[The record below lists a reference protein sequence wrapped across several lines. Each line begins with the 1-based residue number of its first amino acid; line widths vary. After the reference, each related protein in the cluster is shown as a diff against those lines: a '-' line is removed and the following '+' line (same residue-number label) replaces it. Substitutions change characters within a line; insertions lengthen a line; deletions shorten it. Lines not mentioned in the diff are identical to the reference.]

1 MDTPF
6 RRRALAVFLAGQC
19 SLAAFAQ
26 NLDALSESAYLNEVP
41 IVLTVSRLA
50 QRVDEAPAAVTVIDR
65 QMIRDSGAWDLSEVF
80 RLVPGMYVAYHAARF
95 YSTDSTVSYHGLM
108 SETMSH
114 RMQVLVDGRSVYSPL
129 YGGVIWSDIPVT
141 LEDIDRIEV
150 VRGPNAA
157 SYGANSFIGV
167 INIITRHSADQQ
179 GTRVSVA
186 AGRNRTEATA
196 HQGGRSDNL
205 TWTISASLRNDR
217 GEDSEIHNPTSQS
230 FVWTKNKFDDK
241 KIQRFNFR
249 GDYQINLTDTLEF
262 QFGYNGGP
270 RQAGEVE
277 DVFAPDKIARN
288 YFTKFNWRRALDEG
302 GELSVQ
308 YYDAT
313 ESSSAVLQDANLF
326 RPPLPAERN
335 NGDVNARRR
344 DLEVQHTFSTGKDT
358 RVVWG
363 GSIRRDTTFAPH
375 DLGGGGI
382 GVTVMPDLYETR
394 AFNLSRL
401 FGNLEWRPAPE
412 LLLNFGAMAENNSYT
427 GTDVTPRVAANWHFR
442 EGQTL
447 RLSYSEATR
456 TPSVFEK
463 RWEEYQRQRTGNP
476 LLPSLLP
483 ERVKATD
490 LGWLGKFHHLDVDF
504 RLFHESYADL
514 IADQRND
521 AANRGNLNSG
531 SATIKGFETQVKWD
545 INKQTRLIYGLS
557 HAVVESPNVD
567 RIPYTNSVPTNNQSL
582 MLTHS
587 LNDQWRVSLIG
598 YQTGETHFSRTDFDA
613 NQNRGYF
620 IPTQRRWDARVAHNF
635 LAGKTKG
642 ELSLNIQNLTNAEYY
657 EFRHDNQVPGRM
669 AWVNLRLEMD

>member
-1 MDTPF
+1 MRYRLIATLV
-6 RRRALAVFLAGQC
+6 AGCLANI
-19 SLAAFAQ
+19 AAQAQ
-26 NLDALSESAYLNEVP
+26 AMDALSESAYLNEVP
-41 IVLTVSRLA
+41 VVLTVSRLA

-95 YSTDSTVSYHGLM
+95 YSTDSIVSYHGLM

-129 YGGVIWSDIPVT
+129 YGGVIWSDIPVA
-141 LEDIDRIEV
+141 LDDIDRIEV

-179 GTRVSVA
+179 GTRVSLA
-186 AGRNRTEATA
+186 AGRNREEATA
-196 HQGGRSDNL
+196 HQGGRNGGL
-205 TWTISASLRNDR
+205 TWAISASVRNDR
-217 GEDSEIHNPTSQS
+217 GEDSEIHNPTNQS
-230 FVWTKNKFDDK
+230 FVWTRNKFDDK
-241 KIQRFNFR
+241 KIRRLNLR

-288 YFTKFNWRRALDEG
+288 YFTKLNWRRALEDG
-302 GELSVQ
+302 GELAVQ

-313 ESSSAVLQDANLF
+313 ESSSTVLQDANLF
-326 RPPLPAERN
+326 RPPLPANMN

-344 DLEVQHTFSTGKDT
+344 DLEVQHTYTAGKDT

-363 GSIRRDTTFAPH
+363 GSVRHDTTFAPH
-375 DLGGGGI
+375 DLGGGGL

-394 AFNLSRL
+394 AYNLSRL
-401 FGNLEWRPAPE
+401 FGNLEWRPLPA
-412 LLLNFGAMAENNSYT
+412 LLLNLGAMAENNSYT
-427 GTDVTPRVAANWHFR
+427 GTDITPRVAANWHVIP
-442 EGQTL
+442 GQTL

-463 RWEEYQRQRTGNP
+463 RWEEYQRLRTGNP
-476 LLPSLLP
+476 RLSALAP
-483 ERVKATD
+483 ERVETFD
-490 LGWLGKFHHLDVDF
+490 VGYLGKYRQVDVDF
-504 RLFHESYADL
+504 RLFHENYSDL
-514 IADQRND
+514 IADHRND

-545 INKQTRLIYGLS
+545 ISKQTRLIYALS
-557 HAVVESPNVD
+557 HAVVDSPNVD

-587 LNDQWRVSLIG
+587 LNDRWRFSLIG
-598 YQTGETHFSRTDFDA
+598 YQTGETHFSRTDYDLS
-613 NQNRGYF
+613 QNRGWF

-635 LAGKTKG
+635 LAGKTRG
-642 ELSLNIQNLTNAEYY
+642 ELSLNVQNLAGSEYY
-657 EFRHDNQVPGRM
+657 EFRHDNQVPGRV